1 MVKRIVVWAGLVVM
15 VLVAACGDDDADTA
29 TQPPVTTQ
37 AANTTTEPGPLSN
50 EEFTARAKAICEE
63 ADQQIAALGFRTV
76 AQFEEVE
83 EAGTYQEMADYIE
96 GVSNADVEARDQLRG
111 LSPPPEDAEVFG
123 EFLFALDE
131 MIELNSDYV
140 AALRAED
147 LTGFENVVGLGHA
160 AESEVRGLALQLGL
174 FRCSLGVP

>member
-1 MVKRIVVWAGLVVM
+1 MVQRVVVWAGLVVM

-29 TQPPVTTQ
+29 TPSRVTTQ
-37 AANTTTEPGPLSN
+37 AATTTTEPGPLSN

-63 ADQQIAALGFRTV
+63 ADQQIAALGFRTT
-76 AQFEEVE
+76 AQFGEVE
-83 EAGTYQEMADYIE
+83 EAGTYQEMADYME
-96 GVSNADVEARDQLRG
+96 GVSNAEIEARDQLRDLTPPLEEVEIVG
-111 LSPPPEDAEVFG
+111 QFLS
-123 EFLFALDE
+123 ALDDL
-131 MIELNSDYV
+131 IEFNSGYV

-147 LTGFENVVGLGHA
+147 LTGFKNVTVPKA